1 MTTRV
6 HHFSGGAMR
15 PFGGRLVDGERG
27 IARRAEL
34 TCHCMLVETGS
45 ELVLVDTGMGTP
57 ALTRPTQWLGR
68 AFAAGVSPVRDASR
82 TAAAQV
88 RALGYEP
95 ADVRHIVLTHL
106 DLDHAGG
113 LVDFPHAT
121 VHVNARELRT
131 LEQPVDAKER
141 SRYRKVQFAH
151 GPAFTGYE
159 AGGESWFGFDAVR
172 QLTGLPP
179 DILLIPLAGH
189 TNGHAGVAVRTGDE
203 WRLHA
208 GDAYFFHG
216 EVAAEPHCPP
226 GLSLFERAMQTDRT
240 ARVANQRRLAE
251 LSRSGEVTMFCSH
264 DPVEL
269 ARLS

>member
-1 MTTRV
+1 
-6 HHFSGGAMR
+6 MR
-15 PFGGRLVDGERG
+15 PFGGGLVDGEPG

-34 TCHCMLVETGS
+34 TCHCILVETDS

-57 ALTRPTQWLGR
+57 ALSRPAEWLGR
-68 AFAAGVSPVRDASR
+68 AFATGISPVRDPSR

-88 RALGYEP
+88 RALGFEP

-121 VHVNARELRT
+121 VHINARELRA
-131 LEQPVDAKER
+131 LEQPADAKER

-151 GPAFTGYE
+151 EPAFTAYE
-159 AGGESWFGFDAVR
+159 PGGEGWFGFDAVR

-179 DILLIPLAGH
+179 EVLIIPLAGH
-189 TNGHAGVAVRTGDE
+189 TRGHAGVAVRAGDE

-208 GDAYFFHG
+208 GDAYFFRG
-216 EVAAEPHCPP
+216 ELETEPHCPR
-226 GLSLFERAMQTDRT
+226 GLSLFERALQTDRA

-251 LSRSGEVTMFCSH
+251 VSRTGEVTVFCSH

-269 ARLS
+269 ANLA